1 MEQHKLQKNK
11 YQIGER
17 KSSPLKPKKN
27 WEKLRE
33 KQFSAPS
40 LGEYWH
46 VSFLLYHSLIFE
58 VGLRFAAAVQQGGQ
72 RPVPT

>member
-1 MEQHKLQKNK
+1 MYNRVYWQTVFLLRFLLAFLL
-11 YQIGER
+11 YIR
-17 KSSPLKPKKN
+17 
-27 WEKLRE
+27 EKLRE

-46 VSFLLYHSLIFE
+46 ESFLLYHSLIFE